1 MIEKS
6 YQHMNNRN
14 LMIIAAISVIAIA
27 FSTVNSYVLFTLPEE
42 SNDELDTIINQINE
56 IEFKQAALNTRLT
69 EIIDN
74 GNFDD
79 ETNQDFLS
87 EINILENK
95 VINQSEELARNI
107 TLVKE
112 TLNENNVETRSD
124 INKLTASITSITST
138 LNELSDSI
146 EILSENI
153 SEFDRILETNTGLTP
168 SAVYELASKSV
179 VVIRTDT
186 GQGSGFMFSET
197 SDENTDLIITNFH
210 VVRGASQI
218 NVEFYDRT
226 RSDAVIVGLDAYSDV
241 AVIRVSNVP
250 EEAKPLRL
258 ANSSNLFIG
267 QQLIAIGNPLG
278 LTASLSSGFVSQLNM
293 QIDLEEVPILVP
305 VIQIDLTIAPGSSG
319 GPLLDLS
326 GNVVGITNAGT
337 DAGFNFAVPSNIV
350 NRVVPYLIS
359 QGQYNH
365 AIFGF
370 WALEINPETIAG
382 LNIVNLEF
390 TQTGLMIVDVSP
402 ESPAERAGLTPGIEG
417 FDENGD
423 PEYTAV
429 DIIMEIDGNQ
439 IFDWA
444 DWTAYVSENVSPNQ
458 VVSLTLWRSD
468 RIISLEITPTIREQF
483 E

>member
-1 MIEKS
+1 MTNKT
-6 YQHMNNRN
+6 
-14 LMIIAAISVIAIA
+14 LMIIAVVSVIAIA
-27 FSTVNSYVLFTLPEE
+27 FSTVNSYLLFTLPEE
-42 SNDELDTIINQINE
+42 SNDELDTIVNQIND
-56 IEFKQAALNTRLT
+56 IESKQVALNTQLS
-69 EIIDN
+69 EILDN
-74 GNFDD
+74 GDSEDD
-79 ETNQDFLS
+79 TNQDFLS

-95 VINQSEELARNI
+95 IINQSEALARNI
-107 TLVKE
+107 TLVKDA
-112 TLNENNVETRSD
+112 LQENNVETQSD
-124 INKLTASITSITST
+124 INELIASIASITIT
-138 LNELSDSI
+138 LNELNDSI

-153 SEFDRILETNTGLTP
+153 LEFDQILETNAGLTP

-179 VVIRTDT
+179 VVIRTNL
-186 GQGSGFMFSET
+186 GQGSGFMFSLT
-197 SDENTDLIITNFH
+197 SDNITDLIVTNYH
-210 VVRGASQI
+210 VVQGASQI
-218 NVEFYDRT
+218 NVEFYDRS
-226 RSDAVIVGLDAYSDV
+226 RSDAVIIGLDAYSDV

-250 EEAKPLRL
+250 PEAIPLRL
-258 ANSSNLFIG
+258 GNSSNLFIG

-293 QIDLEEVPILVP
+293 QIDLEDVPILVP

-319 GPLLDLS
+319 GPLLDLT

-337 DAGFNFAVPSNIV
+337 NAGFNFAVPSNIV
-350 NRVVPYLIS
+350 NRVVPFLIS

-370 WALEINPETIAG
+370 WALEINPETIIG

-402 ESPAERAGLTPGIEG
+402 GSSAETAGLTPGIEG

-423 PEYTAV
+423 PEYIAI
-429 DIIMEIDGNQ
+429 DIIIEIDGNQ

-444 DWTAYVSENVSPNQ
+444 DWTSYVSENVSPNQ

-468 RIISLEITPTIREQF
+468 QIISITVIPSIREQF